1 MSALKNIKTK
11 MCLMLGSI
19 LFASTAQAAEP
30 VRAFFDM
37 EANGI
42 SYRIFTAAPA
52 EAAPEG
58 GYPVIYMVDGNRMLP
73 LAAAEMGK
81 DTELKA
87 ILVGIGYPT
96 DVPEEIVRLRY
107 FDLTSAT
114 SEQLTPDPANQ
125 PKTGGRDA
133 FFAFIEGQVKPEIEK
148 RFAVDKR
155 KQALFGHSL
164 GGLFTLYALFN
175 HTDSFQTYSAADP
188 SIWWDGHS
196 ILSEKDRFIAAF
208 KSAPQPLRLLMETSG
223 KRGSRPGQST
233 EDIQRMRKL
242 RGGPS
247 GVDVYKELE
256 QLPQLETAFHRF
268 ANEGHGSMIPLTVK
282 DSLDFILLDRKPE
295 HTDN

>member
-1 MSALKNIKTK
+1 MSALKNIKKTLW
-11 MCLMLGSI
+11 LMVGSMI
-19 LFASTAQAAEP
+19 FASTVQAAEQ
-30 VRAFFDM
+30 VRASFDM

-73 LAAAEMGK
+73 LAAAEMAK
-81 DTELKA
+81 NDDLKA
-87 ILVGIGYPT
+87 VLVGIGYPT
-96 DVPEEIVRLRY
+96 DDADEIVRLRY

-133 FFAFIEGQVKPEIEK
+133 FFAFIEVRVKPEIEK
-148 RFAVDKR
+148 RFSIDKSR
-155 KQALFGHSL
+155 QALFGHSL

-175 HTDSFQTYSAADP
+175 HTNSFQTYSAADP
-188 SIWWDGHS
+188 SIWWDNHS
-196 ILSEKDRFIAAF
+196 ILSDKDRFIASF
-208 KSAPQPLRLLMETSG
+208 KSAPHPLRLLMETSG
-223 KRGSRPGQST
+223 KRGSRPGQSPA
-233 EDIQRMRKL
+233 DIQRMRKL

-247 GVDVYKELE
+247 GTDVYKELE
-256 QLPQLETAFHRF
+256 PLPQLETAFHRF
-268 ANEGHGSMIPLTVK
+268 ANEGHGSMIPLTVA
-282 DSLDFILLDRKPE
+282 DSLNFILLGRKPE

>member
-1 MSALKNIKTK
+1 MSALKNIKK
-11 MCLMLGSI
+11 VCLMLGSI
-19 LFASTAQAAEP
+19 LFASTVQAAEP

-58 GYPVIYMVDGNRMLP
+58 GYPVVYMVDGNRMLP
-73 LAAAEMGK
+73 LAAAEMAK
-81 DTELKA
+81 NTALNA
-87 ILVGIGYPT
+87 VLVGIGYPT
-96 DVPEEIVRLRY
+96 DDADEIVRLRY
-107 FDLTSAT
+107 FDLTSLT
-114 SEQLTPDPANQ
+114 TDQLTPDPADQ

-133 FFAFIEGQVKPEIEK
+133 FLAFIEGQVKPEIEK
-148 RFAVDKR
+148 RFAIDKS

-175 HTDSFQTYSAADP
+175 HTGTFQTYAAADP

-196 ILSEKDRFIAAF
+196 ILSDKDRFIAAF
-208 KSAPQPLRLLMETSG
+208 KSAPHPLRLLMETSG
-223 KRGSRPGQST
+223 KRGSRPGQSAD
-233 EDIQRMRKL
+233 DIQRMRKL

-247 GVDVYKELE
+247 GADVYKELE

-268 ANEGHGSMIPLTVK
+268 ADEGHGSMIPLTVK
-282 DSLDFILLDRKPE
+282 DSLDFILLGKKPE